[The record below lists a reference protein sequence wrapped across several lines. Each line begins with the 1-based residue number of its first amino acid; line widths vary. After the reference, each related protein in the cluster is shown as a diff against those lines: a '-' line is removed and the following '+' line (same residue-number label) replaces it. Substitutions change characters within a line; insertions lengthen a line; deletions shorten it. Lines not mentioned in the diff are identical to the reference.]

1 MLTQP
6 RTNSFGFNRQDYLN
20 KKLKDKNAL
29 KEGIIVNNFIKGSSF
44 ETTVTIPEKI
54 AEIPDLEKKNKKQ
67 GGALSFL
74 APISIASLGVSA
86 SLLGLSVIIK
96 KTSGLYETNKL
107 LTGVSRYIAMNDDNV
122 LALYYACRDRS
133 KKSIMAASVVM
144 IATAFSF
151 ISKNVVDGYKD
162 IWFKKKEADFQKNLQ
177 DRLINVETRSFSGK
191 HQIIKNMILETKNKL
206 DNINKDLRFKGNNT
220 TTEKKTLTEKSPFY
234 EQNWFYAASLAATLG
249 VSFLLCKSAY
259 KNICQIDKDS
269 KILSDQ
275 ALKKLKELPPLKL
288 IQGLKDN
295 PQIGV
300 DQIIEIFKSSDSKL
314 KEHLN
319 KAVISADDATRL
331 NLSNLINEGKKED
344 LLNAIENLFVK
355 PTKPPITN
363 NNGIIQNI
371 KDSLFKHAK
380 QAQPIKTSE
389 EIISGMTEVIKEK
402 QNILIKDN
410 NIFAEAPVSYYGYA
424 NKAYFSSVVSE
435 CTSFLYAMLLSPSKA
450 TRDLFLSVS
459 SFSGLSYL
467 GTKMVEAVKD
477 FQVKKQNTD
486 TEYELHDRLVQ
497 TELKNFKSK
506 KESIINSMVEEY
518 QNYKKINPTAIEK
531 LQQMYNNILEEIQ
544 NGAPYF
550 YS

>member
-1 MLTQP
+1 MLTQS

-54 AEIPDLEKKNKKQ
+54 TEIPDLEKKNKKQ

-74 APISIASLGVSA
+74 TPISIASLGVSA

-133 KKSIMAASVVM
+133 KKSIMAASVIM

-151 ISKNVVDGYKD
+151 VSKNVVDGYKD

-177 DRLINVETRSFSGK
+177 DRLIDVETRSFAGK

-220 TTEKKTLTEKSPFY
+220 NTEKKTLAEKSPFY

-288 IQGLKDN
+288 IQKLKDN

-319 KAVISADDATRL
+319 KAVTSADEATRL
-331 NLSNLINEGKKED
+331 KLGNLINEGKKED
-344 LLNAIENLFVK
+344 LLNVIENLFNKSQHNVESQ
-355 PTKPPITN
+355 P
-363 NNGIIQNI
+363 
-371 KDSLFKHAK
+371 LK
-380 QAQPIKTSE
+380 QLTTSDLVA
-389 EIISGMTEVIKEK
+389 GMTEVIKEK